1 MTSACKGSNLNAPQ
15 PEALLRLRY
24 LPAMAERETNRW
36 VTLVLVCLAQFMV
49 ILDATIVNIALP
61 TIQEDLHFSQAD
73 LQWVVNSYT
82 LLFGGFLLLGG
93 RAADILGRKRIFIAG
108 TIVFSVASLLNGLA
122 TSSEMLIAFRALQ
135 GLGGALVSPAALSII
150 TTTFPEGPERTKALG
165 VWSAIAAGGGAVG
178 LLLGGI
184 LTETLSWEWIFFV
197 NVPIGAATAILSARL
212 INESKAE
219 RAGSFDVIGAVLVT
233 AGLIVL
239 VYAIVKAEAFGWGS
253 SRTLLLAALGV
264 ALLAVFVFVE
274 SRIEGPLVRL
284 SIFKIRSLAVAN
296 VTLLLVAGGLFAL
309 FFFATLYV
317 QQILGFTPIE
327 AGLAFLPV
335 TVGIGAG
342 AGTAQV
348 LVKKIGVRANAILG
362 MLVAAAG
369 LFLLSRIPVDGS
381 YVSDLLPGLLLMS
394 FGMGNTF
401 VPITLIATTNVD
413 EHDAGL
419 ASGLFNTS
427 QQVGGALGLAV
438 LSTLAADK
446 TVSYLQGLGHQPG
459 PQDRAAGLVEG
470 FQVAFTSAA
479 ILVTV
484 GAILLAV
491 LLRSRDV
498 ANVNPEQGVTAVA

>member
-1 MTSACKGSNLNAPQ
+1 MSSR
-15 PEALLRLRY
+15 PE
-24 LPAMAERETNRW
+24 NKW
-36 VTLVLVCLAQFMV
+36 VTLVLVCMAQFMV

-61 TIQEDLHFSQAD
+61 TIQKDLQISQAD

-82 LLFGGFLLLGG
+82 LFFGGFLLLGG
-93 RAADILGRKRIFIAG
+93 RAADILGRKRIFVAG
-108 TIVFSVASLLNGLA
+108 TVLFSFASLLNGLA

-184 LTETLSWEWIFFV
+184 LTEVLSWEWIFFV
-197 NVPIGAATAILSARL
+197 NVPIGAAAALLSARL
-212 INESKAE
+212 ISESKAE

-233 AGLIVL
+233 AGLMVL
-239 VYAIVKAEAFGWGS
+239 VYSIVKAESFGWGS
-253 SRTLLLAALGV
+253 TRTLGLAAVGV
-264 ALLAVFVFVE
+264 LLLVAFVIAE
-274 SRIEGPLVRL
+274 SRIKGPLVRL
-284 SIFKIRSLAVAN
+284 DIFKIRSLAVSN
-296 VTLLLVAGGLFAL
+296 FTLLLVAGGLFAL
-309 FFFATLYV
+309 FFFASLYV
-317 QQILGFTPIE
+317 QEILHFSPIK

-335 TVGIGAG
+335 TVGIGIG

-348 LVKKIGVRANAILG
+348 LVKRIGVRANAIAG
-362 MLVAAAG
+362 MVIAAVG
-369 LFLLSRIPVDGS
+369 LFYLSRVTVDGT
-381 YVSDLLPGLLLMS
+381 YVKDLLPGLLLMS

-413 EHDAGL
+413 ASDAGL

-438 LSTLAADK
+438 LSTLAADR
-446 TVSYLQGLGHQPG
+446 TASYLGGLGHQPG
-459 PQDRAAGLVEG
+459 PQDVAAGLVEG

-484 GAILLAV
+484 GAILLAA

-498 ANVNPEQGVTAVA
+498 ANVNPEQAVVPAA

>member
-1 MTSACKGSNLNAPQ
+1 
-15 PEALLRLRY
+15 
-24 LPAMAERETNRW
+24 MAEREDNRW

-61 TIQEDLHFSQAD
+61 TIQKDLDFSQAD
-73 LQWVVNSYT
+73 LQWVINSYT

-108 TIVFSVASLLNGLA
+108 TVLFSVASLLNGLA
-122 TSSEMLIAFRALQ
+122 TSSEMLIGFRALQ

-197 NVPIGAATAILSARL
+197 NVPIGAVAALLSARL
-212 INESKAE
+212 ITESKAE
-219 RAGSFDVIGAVLVT
+219 RAGAFDILGAVLVT
-233 AGLIVL
+233 GGLMVL
-239 VYAIVKAEAFGWGS
+239 VYAIVKAEANGWGS
-253 SRTLLLAALGV
+253 AQTLGLGALGIALLAAF
-264 ALLAVFVFVE
+264 AFVE
-274 SRIEGPLVRL
+274 SRITGPLVRL
-284 SIFKIRSLAVAN
+284 GIFKVRSLATSNFV
-296 VTLLLVAGGLFAL
+296 LLLVSGGLFAL

-317 QQILGFTPIE
+317 QEVLGFTPIK

-335 TVGIGAG
+335 AFGIGIG
-342 AGTAQV
+342 AGTAQL
-348 LVKKIGVRANAILG
+348 LVKKLGVRLNAILG
-362 MLVAAAG
+362 MLIAAVG
-369 LFLLSRIPVDGS
+369 LFYLSRVTVDGT
-381 YVSDLLPGLLLMS
+381 YWADLFPGLVLMS

-438 LSTLAADK
+438 LSTLAADR
-446 TVSYLQGLGHQPG
+446 TASYLTGLGHQPG
-459 PQDRAAGLVEG
+459 PQDKAAGLVEG

-479 ILVTV
+479 ILVTI
-484 GAILLAV
+484 GAILLAL

-498 ANVNPEQGVTAVA
+498 ANVNPEQSVTAVA

>member
-1 MTSACKGSNLNAPQ
+1 
-15 PEALLRLRY
+15 
-24 LPAMAERETNRW
+24 MAEREDNRW

-61 TIQEDLHFSQAD
+61 TIQADLEFSQAD

-93 RAADILGRKRIFIAG
+93 RAADIVGRKKIFIAG
-108 TIVFSVASLLNGLA
+108 VILFSFASLLNGLA
-122 TSSEMLIAFRALQ
+122 QSSGQLIAFRALQ

-165 VWSAIAAGGGAVG
+165 VWGAIAAGGGAFG

-184 LTETLSWEWIFFV
+184 LPESLSWEWIFFV
-197 NVPIGAATAILSARL
+197 NVPIGAAAAILSARL
-212 INESKAE
+212 ISESKAE

-233 AGLIVL
+233 AGLMVL
-239 VYAIVKAEAFGWGS
+239 VYAIVKAESFGWGS
-253 SRTLLLAALGV
+253 TRTLGLAAVGILLLV
-264 ALLAVFVFVE
+264 AFVIVE

-284 SIFKIRSLAVAN
+284 EIFKIRSLAVAN
-296 VTLLLVAGGLFAL
+296 VVLLLVAGGLFAL
-309 FFFATLYV
+309 FFFASLYV
-317 QQILGFTPIE
+317 QEILHFKPIK

-335 TVGIGAG
+335 TVGIGFG
-342 AGTAQV
+342 SFTAQL
-348 LVKKIGVRANAILG
+348 LVKRIGVRANTIVGMAI
-362 MLVAAAG
+362 AAAG
-369 LFLLSRIPVDGS
+369 LFYLARVPVDGS
-381 YVSDLLPGLLLMS
+381 YASDLLPGLLLMS

-401 VPITLIATTNVD
+401 VPITLIATTNV
-413 EHDAGL
+413 ESSDAGL

-438 LSTLAADK
+438 LSTLAADR
-446 TVSYLQGLGHQPG
+446 TASYLSGLGHQPG
-459 PQDRAAGLVEG
+459 PQDLAAGLVEG

-498 ANVNPEQGVTAVA
+498 ANVNPEQSMVPAA

>member
-1 MTSACKGSNLNAPQ
+1 M
-15 PEALLRLRY
+15 
-24 LPAMAERETNRW
+24 
-36 VTLVLVCLAQFMV
+36 
-49 ILDATIVNIALP
+49 
-61 TIQEDLHFSQAD
+61 
-73 LQWVVNSYT
+73 
-82 LLFGGFLLLGG
+82 
-93 RAADILGRKRIFIAG
+93 
-108 TIVFSVASLLNGLA
+108 
-122 TSSEMLIAFRALQ
+122 
-135 GLGGALVSPAALSII
+135 
-150 TTTFPEGPERTKALG
+150 
-165 VWSAIAAGGGAVG
+165 
-178 LLLGGI
+178 
-184 LTETLSWEWIFFV
+184 
-197 NVPIGAATAILSARL
+197 
-212 INESKAE
+212 
-219 RAGSFDVIGAVLVT
+219 IGAVLVT

-239 VYAIVKAEAFGWGS
+239 VYAIVKAEASAGAARARS
-253 SRTLLLAALGV
+253 LLAALGV

-362 MLVAAAG
+362 MVIAAVG

-427 QQVGGALGLAV
+427 QQVGGALGPGRPVDARGGQDGELPARPWPPAG
-438 LSTLAADK
+438 AAG
-446 TVSYLQGLGHQPG
+446 YGGGAGGGLPGRLHVGGDPGHGRGDPAR
-459 PQDRAAGLVEG
+459 RAAPQSRCREREPGAGHVVRRRSACSGRPEG
-470 FQVAFTSAA
+470 MSA
-479 ILVTV
+479 
-484 GAILLAV
+484 
-491 LLRSRDV
+491 
-498 ANVNPEQGVTAVA
+498 